1 MLFWEWKEKRSLHIL
16 PLTAE
21 WTELDSQYSES
32 EELRSSGKVFRF
44 REIGGIILYWELM
57 LCAFLFLNR
66 DIQSSKLPPIEWAVE
81 NDFSVYYI
89 GN

>member
-44 REIGGIILYWELM
+44 REIGGIILNWELM
-57 LCAFLFLNR
+57 LCVFVIPEPGYTIFKIAPNR
-66 DIQSSKLPPIEWAVE
+66 MSRRKRLQCIL
-81 NDFSVYYI
+81 YR
-89 GN
+89 